1 MIAWFLRR
9 SGIGIMGSAYGT
21 PPTCKGIFS
30 MAPMILFPFVT
41 QATEPAPGASIEEPR
56 VRNTNLAA

>member
-1 MIAWFLRR
+1 M
-9 SGIGIMGSAYGT
+9 SSAPTQRAKYGVGQFRDVVQYRFGV
-21 PPTCKGIFS
+21 PMKK
-30 MAPMILFPFVT
+30 MILLPFVT